1 VSPSSSPRPDP
12 IKGIVF
18 KIIATVAFAIVGACV
33 KAHGPHYP
41 LGEIVFCRSLF
52 MLIPVLL
59 FAARD
64 PQGLGILR
72 TKRFPSH
79 LRRAAAGIAG
89 LTTSLAAV
97 LLLPYA
103 DATALSFSAPLVLV
117 GLAAPL
123 LGERIGPYRIAAVL
137 IGFCGVLLIVQPHA
151 SNSAAHPQALLGVG
165 IGVISAFCVA
175 LAQLSV
181 RALREEPAL
190 TTVFYFGLILT
201 VASVLTLPFGWVAP
215 RNLGDPLLL
224 MGMGIIGGIGQLSLT
239 QSYRYADA
247 SSLAPYDYLQ
257 LIWAVMIG
265 YLAFGETPLP
275 IVLLGAL
282 IVAGSGIF
290 VALRERALLK
300 RGVKLEEHTAPPTI

>member
-1 VSPSSSPRPDP
+1 
-12 IKGIVF
+12 
-18 KIIATVAFAIVGACV
+18 
-33 KAHGPHYP
+33 
-41 LGEIVFCRSLF
+41 
-52 MLIPVLL
+52 
-59 FAARD
+59 
-64 PQGLGILR
+64 
-72 TKRFPSH
+72 
-79 LRRAAAGIAG
+79 
-89 LTTSLAAV
+89 
-97 LLLPYA
+97 
-103 DATALSFSAPLVLV
+103 
-117 GLAAPL
+117 
-123 LGERIGPYRIAAVL
+123 
-137 IGFCGVLLIVQPHA
+137 
-151 SNSAAHPQALLGVG
+151 
-165 IGVISAFCVA
+165 
-175 LAQLSV
+175 
-181 RALREEPAL
+181 
-190 TTVFYFGLILT
+190 